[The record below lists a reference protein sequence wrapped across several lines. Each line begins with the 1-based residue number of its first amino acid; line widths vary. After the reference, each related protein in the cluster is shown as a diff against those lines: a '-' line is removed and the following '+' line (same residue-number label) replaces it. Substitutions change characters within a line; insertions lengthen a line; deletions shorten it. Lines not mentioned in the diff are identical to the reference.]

1 MTDRLYYTDP
11 ELLEF
16 EGTLLAVE
24 NPKEGVYQSVL
35 DRSAFYP
42 TSGGQSH
49 DLGQLGGAE
58 IIEVKE
64 DSQGDIVH
72 VTANP
77 PGEVGEKIKGLVQYE
92 HRMKNRQLHT
102 AQHLLSQIF
111 FRLIDAVTVSVH
123 LGEEYGAIE
132 FDVDSISENVLAEA
146 ERMVNRVVIDSMP
159 VEILFVESSEI
170 GTLGLRREPKRS
182 GKLRIIRIG
191 EFEATACGGTH
202 CTHTGQ
208 VQLVKLIG
216 IETIRKRTLVKFLAG
231 AQAFNDYVAR
241 FDVTTKITKALT
253 SGLIDLPDKCDKL
266 VEEIKA
272 LKRDLTAARKELIPS
287 MVNDLLDQ
295 KIMLKGIPALL
306 TTLPEEKI
314 ELGQP
319 LAIELASK
327 LNGLALLVIG
337 TRIIIACAES
347 SNAKAGQL
355 MRALSQHSPIKGG
368 GSDVLAQGAGASSN
382 ELDHYRQL
390 LTEGLG

>member
-49 DLGQLGGAE
+49 DLGQLGVAE

-64 DSQGDIVH
+64 DSRGDILH
-72 VTANP
+72 VTAHP
-77 PGEVGEKIKGLVQYE
+77 PGVVGEKIKGRVQFE

-111 FRLIDAVTVSVH
+111 FRLIDANTVSVH
-123 LGEEYGAIE
+123 LGDEYGAIE

-146 ERMVNRVVIDSMP
+146 ERMVNRVVIDSIP
-159 VEILFVESSEI
+159 VEILFVDSSEI
-170 GTLGLRREPKRS
+170 GQLGLRREPKRS

-216 IETIRKRTLVKFLAG
+216 NETIRKRTLVKFLAG
-231 AQAFNDYVAR
+231 VQAFNDYVTR
-241 FDVTTKITKALT
+241 FEVTTRLTKALT
-253 SGLIDLPDKCDKL
+253 SGLNDLPDKCDKL
-266 VEEIKA
+266 VDEIKT
-272 LKRDLTAARKELIPS
+272 LKRELTAARKELIPA
-287 MVNDLLDQ
+287 MVNDLLDH

-314 ELGQP
+314 ELGQS
-319 LAIELASK
+319 LALELASK
-327 LNGLALLVIG
+327 LDGLALLVIG
-337 TRIIIACAES
+337 SRIIIACAES
-347 SNAKAGQL
+347 SNTKAGQL
-355 MRALSQHSPIKGG
+355 MRALAQHSNIKGG
-368 GSDVLAQGAGASSN
+368 GNDILAQGAGASSN
-382 ELDHYRQL
+382 ELDYYRQL
-390 LTEGLG
+390 LIEGLG